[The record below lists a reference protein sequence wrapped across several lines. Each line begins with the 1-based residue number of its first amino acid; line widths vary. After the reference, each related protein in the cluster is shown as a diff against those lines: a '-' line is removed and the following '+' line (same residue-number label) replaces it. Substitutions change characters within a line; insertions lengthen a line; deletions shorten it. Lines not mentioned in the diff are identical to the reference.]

1 MAKNT
6 TTSTT
11 KKTEGSGP
19 YHKFLDMKHAF
30 SEIFFLLQ
38 GKLID
43 ETAEIIHTEIYYTHT
58 HFAIYKNYNSW

>member
-1 MAKNT
+1 
-6 TTSTT
+6 
-11 KKTEGSGP
+11 
-19 YHKFLDMKHAF
+19 MKHAF